1 MLIEGPPGIGK
12 TALVE
17 QFLLETDGVQVLR
30 ASGEHWEALVTYGV
44 VDQLMRVA
52 GVSGAWL
59 FASRERALPAEEPVS
74 VGAWIL
80 EVLEDL
86 EQRGPLVV
94 VVDDA
99 HWADTDSL
107 RAVLFALRRLVRERV
122 LTLLTVRDEGATRL
136 PDGLRRLA
144 TGTTGATLHIRAL
157 GSSEVQELAT
167 VLGVPDFSARTAQR
181 LRAHTEG
188 NPLYVRALLAEVPA
202 DRWRTWEPLLGAP
215 RAFAAQ
221 IELQLRACSPVA
233 RRLAEAASVLGAHAP
248 LSTVAALAG
257 VEEPLAALEE
267 AGVVGLLEARDEPG
281 IREVVFPH
289 PLVQAAVYEQLGPAR
304 RVRLHLAAA
313 ELVKEDGA
321 ALRHRVAAATQPDPG
336 LAAELDAFA
345 RRDAASG
352 AWAGAASALV
362 EASRLSPTREQRE
375 QRLLRAVDAMI
386 GSGDLVQASAFARE
400 IVGFAPGPL
409 RGAALGYLAVL
420 RARPGEAETLL
431 RGAWERCDPA
441 SDPQLAAVLAQ
452 RWALHSVGRLRG
464 TEIVDWAGRAIE
476 LASSGEPVRVEAES
490 LLGLGLG
497 WSGRVPEGLAAY
509 ESVLTR
515 MMGAEESALVASVRM
530 PQGWLQLVVDDI
542 QGAQATLAETAPRA
556 LRSGSIRIAVWAYV
570 WLSRAEF
577 LVGAWD
583 EAAVI
588 AERAVSLLEETGH
601 EWLRPLARWAAVG
614 VPAARG
620 EWRAAEE
627 HVRLASARSGDYELM
642 LVAAGL
648 ARAQLATARGDPEAV
663 LRAFEPVLAIRPRE
677 GVDEPGFWPWQDLY
691 GDALVSAGRLEQAA
705 AFLAPHEELAGQRG
719 SRSSIARL
727 ARVRGRLEAAAGRPG
742 AETAFRHG
750 LDQLE
755 RLPLPFERALL
766 ELAYGQMLRRHGQR
780 RAAAGQLQAAHDR
793 LTALGARPYLERC
806 ERELS
811 ACGLAPAKRNSFDP
825 SRLTAQELAVARL
838 VAAGMSNRQV
848 ASELFISI
856 KTVQFHLTHIYS
868 KLRVGSR
875 AELAAQLRDDTAEP
889 TNDPTDE
896 S

>member
-1 MLIEGPPGIGK
+1 
-12 TALVE
+12 
-17 QFLLETDGVQVLR
+17 
-30 ASGEHWEALVTYGV
+30 
-44 VDQLMRVA
+44 
-52 GVSGAWL
+52 
-59 FASRERALPAEEPVS
+59 
-74 VGAWIL
+74 
-80 EVLEDL
+80 
-86 EQRGPLVV
+86 
-94 VVDDA
+94 
-99 HWADTDSL
+99 
-107 RAVLFALRRLVRERV
+107 
-122 LTLLTVRDEGATRL
+122 
-136 PDGLRRLA
+136 
-144 TGTTGATLHIRAL
+144 
-157 GSSEVQELAT
+157 
-167 VLGVPDFSARTAQR
+167 
-181 LRAHTEG
+181 
-188 NPLYVRALLAEVPA
+188 
-202 DRWRTWEPLLGAP
+202 
-215 RAFAAQ
+215 
-221 IELQLRACSPVA
+221 
-233 RRLAEAASVLGAHAP
+233 
-248 LSTVAALAG
+248 
-257 VEEPLAALEE
+257 
-267 AGVVGLLEARDEPG
+267 
-281 IREVVFPH
+281 
-289 PLVQAAVYEQLGPAR
+289 
-304 RVRLHLAAA
+304 
-313 ELVKEDGA
+313 
-321 ALRHRVAAATQPDPG
+321 
-336 LAAELDAFA
+336 
-345 RRDAASG
+345 
-352 AWAGAASALV
+352 
-362 EASRLSPTREQRE
+362 
-375 QRLLRAVDAMI
+375 
-386 GSGDLVQASAFARE
+386 
-400 IVGFAPGPL
+400 
-409 RGAALGYLAVL
+409 
-420 RARPGEAETLL
+420 
-431 RGAWERCDPA
+431 
-441 SDPQLAAVLAQ
+441 
-452 RWALHSVGRLRG
+452 
-464 TEIVDWAGRAIE
+464 
-476 LASSGEPVRVEAES
+476 
-490 LLGLGLG
+490 
-497 WSGRVPEGLAAY
+497 
-509 ESVLTR
+509 
-515 MMGAEESALVASVRM
+515 M

-896 S
+896 SGLGSVEVSTRR